1 MAQKPDCI
9 FCKIVRGEAPAH
21 RVCEDERTLV
31 FMDIFPVTDGHT
43 LVITKDHFEN
53 VFEAD
58 EDALAAIARTSHRV
72 AAAIRSELAPD
83 GLMVFQLNG
92 AAAGQT
98 VFHYH
103 MHLMPR
109 TNGEPLALHTRVPG
123 VATRLAEI
131 AAKLSRALVLVAA
144 AVSLA
149 ACFTP
154 ASIRAERETWK
165 NEWNARVT
173 AAKSHWE
180 NPCATKAFIAWADPF
195 LASCPPEVESAECSA
210 RRDWV
215 EARVDQCRDWIAWM
229 LRNFHQHE
237 RIEGTAPS
245 VVID

>member
-1 MAQKPDCI
+1 MDCI
-9 FCKIVRGEAPAH
+9 FCKIVRGEAPSH

-72 AAAIRSELAPD
+72 AAAIKRELAPD

-109 TNGEPLALHTRVPG
+109 ATGEPLALHTRVPG
-123 VATRLAEI
+123 VPARLAEI
-131 AAKLSRALVLVAA
+131 ASCLARALGA
-144 AVSLA
+144 
-149 ACFTP
+149 
-154 ASIRAERETWK
+154 
-165 NEWNARVT
+165 
-173 AAKSHWE
+173 
-180 NPCATKAFIAWADPF
+180 
-195 LASCPPEVESAECSA
+195 
-210 RRDWV
+210 
-215 EARVDQCRDWIAWM
+215 
-229 LRNFHQHE
+229 
-237 RIEGTAPS
+237 GG
-245 VVID
+245 